1 MALAFRIRPP
11 PQQLINIVPPTTI
24 HSSRQKENEITEVVV
39 YQRNIICHCITYP
52 IDLHL
57 NMGDKDRRTLL
68 PPDDDILSYLRSRR
82 RPEHHAT
89 RKIIQKHLNSN
100 APCSHVPDNTNVD
113 GIWTKSEVK
122 DALKRL
128 VKRGAIT
135 KNGKEYFCSST
146 ADAIDEGDVPI
157 AQRMRRQITQQF
169 GNNDK
174 TNSEE
179 SNTID
184 LDDEIRRLEEEL
196 AEEESEDDDDFD
208 DDDESEN
215 VDDGSDDESDDS
227 KSHDIIDD
235 HHSNGI
241 IRLSNLANDRIEP
254 LPQSALPQSKR
265 RHMKGVDT
273 AADHMEESTNNHRK
287 KRKQSRNEQGEHTVS
302 EGLKAAVQD
311 LLQNYV
317 RPSQLDRPPFYCRV
331 CQHQATTQSEFDLH
345 RTSEFHKVAVKEE
358 QKKSYCKLCRKQ
370 LTSVVQ
376 MEEHLSSKPH
386 RDRMDFVKGK
396 QRRLIGNSAVGGG
409 GDANGGRGRGVM
421 QKSGQNQRGFAKSDS
436 SGRQWC

>member
-1 MALAFRIRPP
+1 
-11 PQQLINIVPPTTI
+11 
-24 HSSRQKENEITEVVV
+24 
-39 YQRNIICHCITYP
+39 
-52 IDLHL
+52 
-57 NMGDKDRRTLL
+57 MGDNDRRTPL

-82 RPEHHAT
+82 RPEHHAD

-100 APCSHVPDNTNVD
+100 APCSHVPDNNNAD
-113 GIWTKSEVK
+113 GIWTKREVK

-135 KNGKEYFCSST
+135 KNGKEYFCRST
-146 ADAIDEGDVPI
+146 DNVDEGAVPI
-157 AQRMRRQITQQF
+157 AQRMRRQITQQT
-169 GNNDK
+169 GK
-174 TNSEE
+174 TEEENSEE

-196 AEEESEDDDDFD
+196 AEEDSDDDEDLH
-208 DDDESEN
+208 DDDESDIQ
-215 VDDGSDDESDDS
+215 VDGDLESDGS

-235 HHSNGI
+235 NHSNGI

-265 RHMKGVDT
+265 RHLKGVDS
-273 AADHMEESTNNHRK
+273 ASVPQEEPTNTKRK
-287 KRKQSRNEQGEHTVS
+287 KRNQSHNEQGEHTVS

-331 CQHQATTQSEFDLH
+331 CQHQATSQSEFDMH

-370 LTSVVQ
+370 LTSVIQ

-396 QRRLIGNSAVGGG
+396 QRGRLIGNSVVDGG
-409 GDANGGRGRGVM
+409 GDGNGGRGRGGM
-421 QKSGQNQRGFAKSDS
+421 QKAGQNQRGFATSDS